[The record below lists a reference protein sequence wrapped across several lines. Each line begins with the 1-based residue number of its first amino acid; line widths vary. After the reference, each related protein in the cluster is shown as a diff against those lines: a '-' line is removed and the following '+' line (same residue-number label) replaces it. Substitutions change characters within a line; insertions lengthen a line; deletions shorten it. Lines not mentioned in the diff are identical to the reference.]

1 MSGAVADPAPP
12 PADAPLARAAARTAR
27 ATAGAVGAVVVPGAT
42 ALAWGRVERRLPVV
56 RRFEVPVARPVPE
69 VTILQISDLH
79 LFPGQEFLVD
89 FLRRVAATE
98 RFDVV
103 ASTGDNF
110 GGPDGADLV
119 REAYAPFL
127 DRPGF
132 FVLGSND
139 YYSPVRKNW
148 GRYLVR
154 SKGPHPRVVPDLPWT
169 PMTRMMA
176 DAGWADLSNRAGDLE
191 IPGVG
196 ALSLLGTDDAHI
208 HRDRYVDPAPSW
220 EREDVLRLGATHS
233 PYTRVVSA
241 LTRRGADLIVAGH
254 THGGQIGL
262 PGFGALITNCDIP
275 RRYAKGLSQWHSHGR
290 VSWLHVSAGLGTSRY
305 ARVRVATRPEVSL
318 LHVFP
323 VRRAAVTD
331 RAAPPGSLVLA

>member
-1 MSGAVADPAPP
+1 MSGAVADPAPSREN
-12 PADAPLARAAARTAR
+12 APLARAAARTAR
-27 ATAGAVGAVVVPGAT
+27 ATAGAVGAVVVPGAA

-110 GGPDGADLV
+110 GGTDGADLV

-148 GRYLVR
+148 GRYLTR
-154 SKGPHPRVVPDLPWT
+154 SKGPRPRVVPDLPWT

-176 DAGWADLSNRAGDLE
+176 DAGWVDLSNRAGDLE
-191 IPGVG
+191 VPGVG

-208 HRDRYVDPAPSW
+208 HRDRYVGPAPSW
-220 EREDVLRLGATHS
+220 EREGVLRLGATHS

-275 RRYAKGLSQWHSHGR
+275 RRYAKGLSQWHSQGR
-290 VSWLHVSAGLGTSRY
+290 SSWLHVSAGLGTSRY

-323 VRRAAVTD
+323 TRSPR
-331 RAAPPGSLVLA
+331 L